1 VRAKLKSY
9 IGAASFDNALY
20 ADDARL
26 GRLLRNGMAYFELA
40 SHAPLESLPGRSAH
54 ASDENRGTGETY
66 NCCKAG
72 QGGFARRA
80 QYQNGGSGFMRTP
93 RNDPT
98 FTASLPSFVQ
108 HLQLEGLVEKS
119 GTFGSTTEETDSK
132 DAEDANVAREMFM
145 LNQVEFLHKE

>member
-1 VRAKLKSY
+1 MRAKLKSY

-40 SHAPLESLPGRSAH
+40 SHAPLDSLPGRSAH
-54 ASDENRGTGETY
+54 PSNENRGTGEAY
-66 NCCKAG
+66 KCCKAG

-80 QYQNGGSGFMRTP
+80 QHQDGGSGFMRTP
-93 RNDPT
+93 RNDPA

-119 GTFGSTTEETDSK
+119 GIFGSMTDEADLK
-132 DAEDANVAREMFM
+132 DAGDVNVAREMFM
-145 LNQVEFLHKE
+145 LNQVEFLHNK